1 MIMTDKRRF
10 ILSEIGIYLVTHII
24 DLSYMF
30 TIVYIAPDMKKHRT
44 QSDYTTGWI
53 LLVVFTCIYLYVL
66 IKYLH
71 YQKTI
76 GLGGIYS
83 IITEILYVIMNISML
98 LEPPF
103 SDTWGG
109 LNIFIL
115 LFSFTG
121 LPVLFI
127 IIAIVYFAVKHKK
140 AKNKSGE

>member
-1 MIMTDKRRF
+1 MTGKRRF
-10 ILSEIGIYLVTHII
+10 ILSEIGIYLAAHIM
-24 DLSYMF
+24 DLSYIF
-30 TIVYIAPDMKKHRT
+30 TIVLITPDMKKHWT
-44 QSDYTTGWI
+44 QSDYAAGWV
-53 LLVVFTCIYLYVL
+53 LLVVFTCLYLYVL
-66 IKYLH
+66 IKHLH

-76 GLGGIYS
+76 GLGSIYS
-83 IITEILYVIMNISML
+83 IITEILYLIMSISML

-127 IIAIVYFAVKHKK
+127 IIAIVYFAIKRKK
-140 AKNKSGE
+140 SKNKSGE